1 MKKIITSLII
11 LFIAGWTGI
20 TEVSGQARLYGV
32 TNFGGDYNK
41 GVIYE
46 WNPAT
51 ATYSNILNYGDT
63 TARPGV
69 FSLSL
74 YEGKFYGV
82 GVTGGWWSQVY
93 EWDPISGTYTVKCG
107 VDATNPRGGFTLHD
121 GKFYFVCFSGGAYG
135 GGAIVEWDPETN
147 VCTNKYEFVS
157 GSIDGFQPIG
167 GLTSYNG
174 KLYGMTFQGGTVDA
188 GQAGVIFNY
197 DPVTDIYT
205 KEYDF
210 LYDDYFEGYSH
221 GGLVLHGNKFYGI
234 GTEGLYGYGLLFEY
248 DPSANIVTQR
258 YNFQYSGGS
267 NPEINPVVHEGK
279 LYGVTTYGG
288 SFDYGV
294 IYEYDPA
301 SGIYTK
307 KHDFDYMNG
316 AYSQCIL
323 TMSGGIFYGD
333 TQEGGIN
340 EMGVFFTWDPITN
353 IFTKKFDFDEVNGS
367 NPRQTSLLE
376 YTPSGADNDGDGFS
390 EANGDCNDANPDIY
404 PGATELCNGI
414 DDNCNGTIDEG
425 LVHSISAWGVSY
437 TPDYQGHCEGTTVM
451 LTAVDGTLG
460 TGAEWVWYEGGC
472 GNGEPIGT
480 GDTIYITPPVGAY
493 YYFVR
498 AEGTCNVTACK
509 SAWLY
514 FYPPPTA
521 EIDGPGEV
529 NVNEPTYFYTAAGAE
544 DYIWNVS
551 EGGTVV
557 SGGGPYDDWIEVT
570 WPTPGLEWVSVNYSN
585 SQCHALEPAVVEVT
599 VLDPVPH
606 PDLAVSA
613 VQSLSGNII
622 PGADLTVGWI
632 VENVGDSVASGGW
645 SQKISLV
652 SGSSR
657 VVLGYTQHA
666 DSLEVSGVS
675 AHSAT
680 FNISQ
685 TLGLEGD
692 VYIEVQLTPYPGL
705 VEKSGGAGN
714 NTALSEESVL
724 AEKRLFLSIPE
735 SSIEEDDAEPVIC
748 TVLRSG
754 VVSGSLNIS
763 LGNSDE
769 NLLSVPAS
777 VTIPSGQSGAVFS
790 ISSIDNGETGGNQE
804 LSITANGSGYP
815 EASGTITVIDDEEAT
830 LDVSISQE
838 TAAEGEVVSVTV
850 TRDPVTSSPLD
861 VSLYLSVPQQA
872 QVPASV
878 TIDANMA
885 GTSFN
890 LTVSDD
896 LLPEITGEVTV
907 TAWAQGFLSG
917 SDTLTITDNDI
928 PQVAFTLSPDVVSEA
943 AGAFAS
949 WGKVSRTGPGTGE
962 IILNISA
969 QPEGSVFFP
978 AQVIIPANATE
989 KQFNIGTVDNAL
1001 LDGERIVEI
1010 TATIYLNS
1018 CGCGVPAELGGEV
1031 SAMLTI
1037 TDNDGPALTVSAS
1050 PYVVQEGLTGAGL
1063 LTISRNTGPGAE
1075 LTVTIQNSDPGEA
1088 DIPTSAVIPDGESSV
1103 EVPFNTPDDFFADGD
1118 QIVSVSVSAAG
1129 YAGGNTWLMVTDRN
1143 LPDLS
1148 LADVVP
1154 ASDSILVNQPLDVEF
1169 RVINGGFATLS
1180 DEFNINFYLSKNTI
1194 LDAGDLLLG
1203 SISVNDDMEA
1213 GDTLE
1218 MADSFALSGITGNYF
1233 LIGKVNEQ
1241 NSVDELIYLNNESIP
1256 AALHISPDYFATVSV
1271 DGEIFNGNG
1280 PIVITGSAETLEQL
1294 PAPNKAVDVYI
1305 MTNGTR
1311 RVIQATSDENGE
1323 LSLNFLPVKGEAG
1336 DFDIGACYPGAESE
1350 EVQDSFTLLGIKYTG
1365 EPLVWNTVIGS
1376 NYSNTIQVQNTSG
1389 LDLHN
1394 VTVQVISAPA
1404 GCSLSFNQIGTL
1416 AGNQTALIAYSL
1428 SGSEVSA
1435 NGNYQKVIMKLSS
1448 SEGVEHGLSAWYL
1461 CTSPTG
1467 LITADPVTLVSTM
1480 AKGQTSIREFV
1491 VQNIGMGET
1500 GLVTVEIPDLPWMT
1514 LISPDTLENISS
1526 FETAVVSLRLSPTD
1540 DLPLNVPVT
1549 GTFVITGENA
1559 NSLTV
1564 PFSIETVSDLTGDL
1578 LVDVVDEYSYFSESG
1593 PHVEGAQVVLRH
1605 PYTGVVVAEGLTGPD
1620 GLFEAQDI
1628 PEGFYTITVQALKH
1642 SGYQNNIFI
1651 ESGKVNETTVFI
1663 SFQAVSYSWNVV
1675 PTQIGDSYEIN
1686 VDVEFETNVP
1696 LPVLDINLPEEM
1708 PYLEQGEYY
1717 PFLLTLTNLGL
1728 ITANNVTIV
1737 FPEDD
1742 PVYGFTFQV
1751 DPFDLSPQQMVQIP
1765 VVMERKATRGSGDDP
1780 DCWPVT
1786 AVGFN
1791 YICGPQTNFNWQ
1803 KKHYKYAYMQ
1813 CKTGEISGP
1822 GKEIEPPPPCIDC
1835 GGPPPKI
1842 EDKIDEKPKVIQP
1855 PPPVVIVIDSCQTGD
1870 TVMYMNGGRGITNTS
1885 VCASISL
1892 RFSQALMMTREAFDG
1907 TLTIYNGNETTPM
1920 QNISLQLEVK
1930 DQNGIIRNDLFQIN
1944 TIALDVLT
1952 EIDGSGNLGALQTG
1966 SAVVRFIPEKGAA
1979 PLLPTTYSFGGKLSY
1994 LDPFTSETV
2003 TRPLFPVALQV
2014 NPSPDLYLTYFM
2026 QRDIF
2031 GDDALTPD
2039 VEPSIPAEFAVM
2051 IHNKGAGT
2059 AQNVLIESAQPEII
2073 ENEKGL
2079 QIDFEIIGSNLGGKP
2094 VQLGLY
2100 DVLFGDIEGG
2110 KIGIGQWWFTSSL
2123 LGHFKSYE
2131 ASVNHLDSYGNQDL
2145 SLIGGVEVHELIHSI
2160 SVYGAGYDTIND
2172 FLVNDIPDA
2181 KDYPDMLYFSTGSKT
2196 IVHVADTSVTDG
2208 SVTVT
2213 DTIVIMTVT
2222 PSAEGWNYTRLDDPA
2237 DGLYQ
2242 ILSVTR
2248 EDGQEIP
2255 LDNIW
2260 RTYATIPD
2268 GGEPVYEKK
2277 MHFADLFDALEPVDY
2292 TIVFGTPDQDALEV
2306 ESIDGIAQFMNY
2318 QPIETVTVKFSEP
2331 VLAETFTFA
2340 DMTLKLQGGADL
2352 MDAGVVITPVN
2363 DSTFTVDISEKTLAS
2378 GFYNLVVSADEVSD
2392 LGGNTGN
2399 SGKQVSWVQSL
2410 ELPWYRDL
2418 DNDSYGDALVMVMSD
2433 FQPAGYVSNP
2443 DDCDDSNPDV
2453 NPGAEEVCG
2462 NDADDN
2468 CNGQVD
2474 EGCEVPCDISVSAG
2488 EDVTTWFGLP
2498 SMQQVVRTAIVTG
2511 GTPPFTY
2518 SWTMDRP
2525 LICNQQDA
2533 YGDESF
2539 TGGTCNDNT
2548 CPTDGSPLV
2557 NPSCSG
2563 SETIVAT
2570 LLDTAMVCVTVTD
2583 ANGCV
2588 ASDCFTVMAS
2598 DIRCFRGNQP
2608 SRWVRVCHPT
2618 GNPNHPYISLCVDTN
2633 AVAAHLAH
2641 DDYIGYCN
2649 GAKSEEIFEDE
2660 DHDAFFDFSL
2670 FPNPAGDR
2678 ITVSFHSH
2686 SESAYTIGIT
2696 DMTGRVVARF
2706 KANSFHGDIS
2716 HEIDLVNVERGI
2728 YTVTLTLDGQRMV
2741 KKLVRE

>member
-20 TEVSGQARLYGV
+20 TEVNGQARLYGV

-82 GVTGGWWSQVY
+82 GVTGGWWSHVY
-93 EWDPISGTYTVKCG
+93 EWDPISGTYTFKCA

-121 GKFYFVCFSGGAYG
+121 GKFYFVCHNGGWYG
-135 GGAIVEWDPETN
+135 GGVIVEWDPETN
-147 VCTNKYEFVS
+147 VSTNKYEFVS
-157 GSIDGFQPIG
+157 GSIDGFNPIG

-174 KLYGMTFQGGTVDA
+174 KLYGMTLNGGTVDA
-188 GQAGVIFNY
+188 GQAGVIFEY

-205 KEYDF
+205 KKYDF
-210 LYDDYFEGYSH
+210 LYDDYGEGYSQ
-221 GGLVLHGNKFYGI
+221 GSLVLDGNKFYGI
-234 GTEGLYGYGLLFEY
+234 GMEGLYGYGLLFEF

-307 KHDFDYMNG
+307 KHDFDYTNG

-529 NVNEPTYFYTAAGAE
+529 NVNEPAYFYTAAGAE

-599 VLDPVPH
+599 VLDPAPN

-632 VENVGDSVASGGW
+632 VENIGDSVASGGW

-652 SGSSR
+652 SGSDR
-657 VVLGYTQHA
+657 TVLGYTQHA
-666 DSLEVSGVS
+666 DSLEVAGVS

-680 FNISQ
+680 FNISR

-735 SSIEEDDAEPVIC
+735 SSIEEDDAEPLLC

-754 VVSGSLNIS
+754 DISGSLNIS

-769 NLLSVPAS
+769 DLLSVPAS
-777 VTIPSGQSGAVFS
+777 VSIPSGQSGAVFN

-815 EASGTITVIDDEEAT
+815 EATGTITVIDDEEAT

-850 TRDPVTSSPLD
+850 TRDPVTSLTLNVNLLLD
-861 VSLYLSVPQQA
+861 KSYQGQI
-872 QVPASV
+872 PAFI
-878 TIDANMA
+878 TIDPGMA
-885 GTSFN
+885 SGNFN
-890 LTVSDD
+890 LNVTNDFN
-896 LLPEITGEVTV
+896 PEISEEVKI
-907 TAWAQGFLSG
+907 TAWATGFISG
-917 SDTLTITDNDI
+917 SDTLTITDDDI
-928 PQVAFTLSPDVVSEA
+928 PQLALTLSPDIVSEA
-943 AGAFAS
+943 GGAFAS
-949 WGKVSRTGPGTGE
+949 WGKVSRTGPGSGQ
-962 IILNISA
+962 IVLNISA
-969 QPEGSVFFP
+969 QPAGYLFFP
-978 AQVIIPANATE
+978 AQVTIPSNATE
-989 KQFNIGTVDNAL
+989 QQFNIGVIDNAL
-1001 LDGERIVEI
+1001 LDGDKTVEI
-1010 TATIYLNS
+1010 SATIFLSS
-1018 CGCGVPAELGGEV
+1018 CNCEIPFEEGGVV
-1031 SAMLTI
+1031 MNTI
-1037 TDNDGPALTVSAS
+1037 TILDNDGPALSVSAS
-1050 PYVVQEGLTGAGL
+1050 PFVVQEGISNAGL
-1063 LTISRNTGPGAE
+1063 LKISRNTISGDAI
-1075 LTVTIQNSDPGEA
+1075 TVNVQNSRPEEVDVPV
-1088 DIPTSAVIPDGESSV
+1088 SVVIPANQDYI
-1103 EVPFNTPDDFFADGD
+1103 EVPFNTLDDFIEDGD
-1118 QIVSVSVSAAG
+1118 QIASITVSSAG
-1129 YAGGNTWLMVTDRN
+1129 YSGGSCWVMVTDRN
-1143 LPDLS
+1143 LPDLTLHNMQIETDS
-1148 LADVVP
+1148 L
-1154 ASDSILVNQPLDVEF
+1154 LVNEQLAVEI
-1169 RVINGGFATLS
+1169 RLVNGGIASALS
-1180 DEFNINFYLSKNTI
+1180 GVPVNFYLSKDSA
-1194 LDAGDLLLG
+1194 LDPGDQLLATAYSSSDLA
-1203 SISVNDDMEA
+1203 A
-1213 GDTLE
+1213 GDTLV
-1218 MADSFALSGITGNYF
+1218 MTDILSIPAITGEFY
-1233 LIGKVNEQ
+1233 LIAIVNEQ
-1241 NSVDELIYLNNESIP
+1241 KGIVELIYFNNVSSPVLINV
-1256 AALHISPDYFATVSV
+1256 LPDYLATASV
-1271 DGEIFNGNG
+1271 AGDVFDGNS
-1280 PIVITGSAETLEQL
+1280 PVTITGTVETLEQL
-1294 PAPNKAVDVYI
+1294 PAPNKPVDVYI
-1305 MTNGTR
+1305 ITGGAR
-1311 RVIQATSDENGE
+1311 RVINATSDNNGE
-1323 LSLNFLPVKGEAG
+1323 FSVLFQPLNGEAG
-1336 DFDIGACYPGAESE
+1336 EFLVGACYPGEAKNDA
-1350 EVQDSFTLLGIKYTG
+1350 QDSFIVLGMKYSGETLIWNVLLG
-1365 EPLVWNTVIGS
+1365 ES
-1376 NYSNTIQVQNTSG
+1376 YSNSIQIQNMSG
-1389 LDLHN
+1389 IDLHN
-1394 VTVQVISAPA
+1394 VTVSLLNPPD
-1404 GCSLSFNQIGTL
+1404 GCSLSFNTVGSLPGNGTANL
-1416 AGNQTALIAYSL
+1416 NFSL
-1428 SGSEVSA
+1428 SGSVVSE
-1435 NGNYQKVIMKLSS
+1435 NRKYQKVALKITS
-1448 SEGVEHGLSAWYL
+1448 SEGADYDFSAWYR
-1461 CTSPTG
+1461 CTSPAG
-1467 LITADPVTLVSTM
+1467 YIISEPASLVTTM
-1480 AKGQTSIREFV
+1480 IKGQSTIREFTV
-1491 VQNIGMGET
+1491 RNIGMGET
-1500 GLVTVEIPDLPWMT
+1500 GLVTVEIPEAPWMT
-1514 LISPDTLENISS
+1514 LISPDSIETLQPSG
-1526 FETAVVSLRLSPTD
+1526 TAVVSLRLDPTD
-1540 DLPLNVPVT
+1540 DLPLNVPIT
-1549 GTFVITGENA
+1549 GNFVINCENA
-1559 NSLTV
+1559 NNIAV
-1564 PFSIETVSDLTGDL
+1564 PFSIETISDQTGDL
-1578 LVDVVDEYSYFSESG
+1578 LVDVVDEYTYFSGNG
-1593 PHVEGAQVVLRH
+1593 PHVEGAHVVLKH
-1605 PYTGVVVAEGLTGPD
+1605 SYTGEVIVEGYTGQD
-1620 GLFEAQDI
+1620 GIFEAQGI
-1628 PEGFYTITVQALKH
+1628 PEGYYTLTVQAVKH
-1642 SGYQNNIFI
+1642 DNYQKTVYL
-1651 ESGKVNETTVFI
+1651 EPGMVNEKVVFI
-1663 SFQAVSYSWNVV
+1663 SYQAVSYSWNVV
-1675 PTQIGDSYEIN
+1675 RTEIGDNYEIGLQ
-1686 VDVEFETNVP
+1686 VEFETNVP
-1696 LPVLDINLPEEM
+1696 LPVLDIDMPAIM
-1708 PYLEQGEYY
+1708 PYLEQNENF
-1717 PFLLTLTNLGL
+1717 PFLITITNLGL
-1728 ITANNVTIV
+1728 ITANDVTLYL
-1737 FPEDD
+1737 PQDD
-1742 PVYGFTFQV
+1742 PEYMFTSLV
-1751 DPFDLSPQQMVQIP
+1751 DPFELLPQQMVQVP
-1765 VVMERKATRGSGDDP
+1765 VVLERRNTREAQDSL
-1780 DCWPVT
+1780 DCWPVIKT
-1786 AVGFN
+1786 GYAYV
-1791 YICGPQTNFNWQ
+1791 CGPETN
-1803 KKHYKYAYMQ
+1803 YKMQ
-1813 CKTGEISGP
+1813 LEAFEYEGRECELPESVEGEDGGGLDAFYHPFEELDIDDLEMDLQEPTDDVTTELYDCGYENAPLMMGP
-1822 GKEIEPPPPCIDC
+1822 GLNPLDP
-1835 GGPPPKI
+1835 
-1842 EDKIDEKPKVIQP
+1842 
-1855 PPPVVIVIDSCQTGD
+1855 
-1870 TVMYMNGGRGITNTS
+1870 S
-1885 VCASISL
+1885 VCASISMN
-1892 RFSQALMMTREAFDG
+1892 FSQALMMTREAFEG
-1907 TLTIYNGNETTPM
+1907 TLTIYNGNETDPL
-1920 QNISLQLEVK
+1920 QNILLYFEIK
-1930 DQNGIIRNDLFQIN
+1930 DTNGTVRNDLFQV
-1944 TIALDVLT
+1944 TTVSLDRIT
-1952 EIDGSGNLGALQTG
+1952 EIDGSGMLAALETGA
-1966 SAVVRFIPEKGAA
+1966 AVVRFIPEKGAA
-1979 PLLPTTYSFGGKLSY
+1979 PMHPAIYTFGGYLSY
-1994 LDPFTSETV
+1994 LDPFTNDHV
-2003 TRPLFPVALQV
+2003 TRPLFPVALKV
-2014 NPSPDLYLTYFM
+2014 SPGPDLYLDYFM

-2031 GDDALTPD
+2031 GDDPLTTE
-2039 VEPSIPAEFAVM
+2039 VEPAIPAELAVM
-2051 IHNKGAGT
+2051 INNKGAGT
-2059 AQNVLIESAQPEII
+2059 AKNLKLESAEPLIV

-2079 QIDFEIIGSNLGGKP
+2079 QIDFEIIGSNLSGKP
-2094 VQLGLY
+2094 VQLGLKNIS
-2100 DVLFGDIEGG
+2100 FGNIEGG
-2110 KIGIGQWWFTSSL
+2110 KVAVGQWWFTSSL
-2123 LGHFKSYE
+2123 LGHFISYE
-2131 ASVNHLDSYGNQDL
+2131 TTVNHLDSYGNRDL
-2145 SLIGGVEVHELIHSI
+2145 SLVSGIEIHELIHSI
-2160 SVYGAGYDTIND
+2160 SVYGTGYDSIND

-2181 KDYPDMLYFSTGSKT
+2181 RDYPDMLYFSTGTKA
-2196 IVHVADTSVTDG
+2196 IVHVADTSVIDG
-2208 SVTVT
+2208 PVTVM

-2277 MHFADLFDALEPVDY
+2277 MHFADLFETLEPVDY

-2318 QPIETVTVKFSEP
+2318 QPIETVTVTFSEP
-2331 VLAETFTFA
+2331 VMPETFTFA

-2352 MDAGVVITPVN
+2352 MDASVVITPVN

-2418 DNDSYGDALVMVMSD
+2418 DNDGYGDALVMVMSD
-2433 FQPAGYVSNP
+2433 FQPAGYVNNP
-2443 DDCDDSNPDV
+2443 GDCDDSNPDV

-2488 EDVTTWFGLP
+2488 ADVTTWFGMP
-2498 SMQQVVRTAIVTG
+2498 SMQQVVRTAVVTG

-2518 SWTMDRP
+2518 SWSMDRP

-2539 TGGTCNDNT
+2539 SGGTCTDNT
-2548 CPTDGSPLV
+2548 CPTDGSPLA

-2563 SETIVAT
+2563 SETIIAT

-2608 SRWVRVCHPT
+2608 SRWVRVCHAT

-2641 DDYIGYCN
+2641 GDYIGYCN

-2678 ITVSFHSH
+2678 VTLSFHSH

-2706 KANSFHGDIS
+2706 RENAFHGDIS
-2716 HEIDLVNVERGI
+2716 HEIDLVGMERGI
-2728 YTVTLTLDGQRMV
+2728 YAVTLTLEGQSMV